1 MRLDSLL
8 QVVTGSKIIGSAKL
22 EGVLPLGIS
31 SRYGGHLCAHG
42 LSKKDSHV
50 TETADTNDTD
60 ALALGT
66 NFKTGEGAVDGDTTT
81 KHGRSNI
88 GLKARRNGDS
98 KLRRSSPVLGKTT
111 SGNGALAV
119 GATVIGVVECDGL
132 GSTIVFLAY
141 NVHQYSDV
149 NM

>member
-1 MRLDSLL
+1 MGLDSLL

-31 SRYGGHLCAHG
+31 SRYGGHLSAHG

-66 NFKTGEGAVDGDTTT
+66 NFKTGEGAVDSDTTT
-81 KHGRSNI
+81 KHGCSNV
-88 GLKARRNGDS
+88 GLK
-98 KLRRSSPVLGKTT
+98 
-111 SGNGALAV
+111 
-119 GATVIGVVECDGL
+119 I
-132 GSTIVFLAY
+132 
-141 NVHQYSDV
+141 
-149 NM
+149 